1 MYKILSEPFL
11 FCLLFI
17 VFRKPKLRTC
27 FKHHQ
32 NGLSSESMIT
42 CTTWYHV
49 NWESNSV
56 ALLLMI
62 DEICRPLDRQ
72 VVFISG
78 GIPGW
83 ISEAS
88 AVSVILR
95 REGKPYNSR
104 MGGGAFLGSN
114 TNLHWSI
121 KLIPVEV
128 NDMVNIPLGSKE
140 SLESRSYH
148 HYLPRFRK
156 YLQTCLRTLPKKK
169 RHHPHSHHPPK
180 VLWWDAGPQH
190 TAKLPTSCFASTTG
204 RRGEKEYTPEI

>member
-1 MYKILSEPFL
+1 MKSAARLIGRL
-11 FCLLFI
+11 F
-17 VFRKPKLRTC
+17 
-27 FKHHQ
+27 
-32 NGLSSESMIT
+32 SS
-42 CTTWYHV
+42 
-49 NWESNSV
+49 
-56 ALLLMI
+56 
-62 DEICRPLDRQ
+62 Q
-72 VVFISG
+72 VVYLAGFLKHQQCRWSFAAKEN
-78 GIPGW
+78 PT
-83 ISEAS
+83 
-88 AVSVILR
+88 ILAW
-95 REGKPYNSR
+95 
-104 MGGGAFLGSN
+104 GGGAFLGSN

-190 TAKLPTSCFASTTG
+190 TAKLPTSCFTSTTG